1 MTILKNSPKGLSVAS
16 LGCAL
21 LLWLASSALAAPG
34 RPAPAPTLDGLV
46 RDSRAAY
53 FRGEYEESAQLAM
66 EALLAEPSNDEAR
79 DLLRLSAK
87 VLAELDVRSVQQE
100 RAKLMEGLKA
110 IRAKQAEDKALEQDL
125 WKKEDKELVVRLQ
138 DVEKSRPLWSAWARA
153 YVAHGEILETYQLI
167 YQVKDQFPNE
177 AWVLPQLDRLSNV
190 LKRDAAMLEKR
201 SPEYREAVLGYS
213 AYSDGRYKDAVYYW
227 RSALDRPPT
236 GALLPREAIERRLTE
251 SIAKAPP
258 EATPAVAVKTPVRK
272 PAAARASRPA
282 APVAPAASP
291 AEPAPNDPREVQA
304 LYTQGLVQYGFGHV
318 ADAAKTWEQ
327 VLKLDP
333 KHPAA
338 RRALERARHELEGA
352 P

>member
-201 SPEYREAVLGYS
+201 SPEYREAVHAYAIAFEIAEAEAKRRRRSGFTLDEQERLVRAQRLLRLAMDEGATPQERQS
-213 AYSDGRYKDAVYYW
+213 AYRKAHKELDGLLV
-227 RSALDRPPT
+227 LPDR
-236 GALLPREAIERRLTE
+236 ARAAIEHK
-251 SIAKAPP
+251 I
-258 EATPAVAVKTPVRK
+258 
-272 PAAARASRPA
+272 ARAI
-282 APVAPAASP
+282 
-291 AEPAPNDPREVQA
+291 
-304 LYTQGLVQYGFGHV
+304 
-318 ADAAKTWEQ
+318 
-327 VLKLDP
+327 
-333 KHPAA
+333 
-338 RRALERARHELEGA
+338 GA
-352 P
+352 